1 MLAYFKITSYNKYNK
16 DSSGDGWFLVVWWCM
31 PNMYN
36 MHKDVQ
42 CMPLFFVG
50 VLLWMYRSGGERL
63 YQSRSDSL
71 VDAFHHHW

>member
-50 VLLWMYRSGGERL
+50 VFFLFVVKYFEVVNSIKTP
-63 YQSRSDSL
+63 Q
-71 VDAFHHHW
+71 V